1 MLDSNTV
8 TVELIVQDF
17 SASSEELQ
25 QIIRAIAAQ
34 LEPQADSVSLV
45 DVSSVELNGVVI
57 SKGTQSSNILDI
69 QINLDTL
76 KSFGGW
82 FYDRLV
88 GTPTEASF
96 ECEGFK
102 FVFKGRNE
110 QDRAAAVRDFERFV
124 AAVREKKNNN
134 D

>member
-1 MLDSNTV
+1 MIDSNTV
-8 TVELIVQDF
+8 TVELIIQDS

-25 QIIRAIAAQ
+25 QIIRAIASQ

-45 DVSSVELNGVVI
+45 DVSPAELNRVVI
-57 SKGTQSSNILDI
+57 PKGTQSSNILDI

-82 FYDRLV
+82 LYDRLV
-88 GTPTEASF
+88 GMPTEVSF
-96 ECEGFK
+96 ECEGII

-110 QDRAAAVRDFERFV
+110 QDRAAAIRDFERFLV
-124 AAVREKKNNN
+124 AVRDKKEQQR
-134 D
+134 

>member
-8 TVELIVQDF
+8 TVELIVQDS

-25 QIIRAIAAQ
+25 QTIRAIAAQ
-34 LEPQADSVSLV
+34 LEPRADSISLV
-45 DVSSVELNGVVI
+45 DVSSAELNGAVI
-57 SKGTQSSNILDI
+57 PKGTQSSSILDI
-69 QINLDTL
+69 KINLDTL
-76 KSFGGW
+76 KSFSGW

-88 GTPTEASF
+88 GTQTEASF

-110 QDRAAAVRDFERFV
+110 QDRAAAIRDFERFI
-124 AAVREKKNNN
+124 AAVREKKTNNG
-134 D
+134 